1 MRLSEYKET
10 THELYYRDYPFNL
23 GIACP
28 ASSASTGRTSRG
40 RDHSVAAEVSGD
52 DVVWASG
59 GRALVAEVEG
69 QVIAV
74 DLETREVVVRGPAG
88 NFVTLSAREDG
99 VDLSKVA
106 PGDTI
111 IADYVA
117 SIEAEVRAPTAEEEA
132 NPWVVLGEMGRT
144 ADDDS
149 MTAAGAARLIRAVC
163 TIEAMDR
170 NGNVMIQDA
179 RGRMHTVGGVETEKL
194 DNVRLGDTVVVV
206 FTEALVLSLKE
217 I

>member
-1 MRLSEYKET
+1 MKMLIKTIFSIVT
-10 THELYYRDYPFNL
+10 ALALLPVAALAGHHE
-23 GIACP
+23 G
-28 ASSASTGRTSRG
+28 G
-40 RDHSVAAEVSGD
+40 DHAVAAEQMGD

-59 GRALVAEVEG
+59 ARAVVAEVEG
-69 QVIAV
+69 EVIAV

-99 VDLSKVA
+99 VDLSKIA

-132 NPWVVLGEMGRT
+132 NPWVVLGEMDRT
-144 ADDDS
+144 ADDTD

-170 NGNVMIQDA
+170 NGNVMIKDA
-179 RGRMHTVGGVETEKL
+179 RGRMHTIGGVEMEKL

-217 I
+217 V

>member
-1 MRLSEYKET
+1 MSSIIRITLSILASLAQLPALAQAGH
-10 THELYYRDYPFNL
+10 HE
-23 GIACP
+23 G
-28 ASSASTGRTSRG
+28 G
-40 RDHSVAAEVSGD
+40 DHSVAAEVSGD

-69 QVIAV
+69 EVIAV

-88 NFVTLSAREDG
+88 NFVTLSARDDG
-99 VDLSKVA
+99 VDLSKIA

-117 SIEAEVRAPTAEEEA
+117 SIEAEERAPTAEEEA

-144 ADDDS
+144 ADEDS

-179 RGRMHTVGGVETEKL
+179 RGRMHTVGGVETDKL

>member
-1 MRLSEYKET
+1 MNTRKQPTSSIIRITLSILASLALLPALAQAGH
-10 THELYYRDYPFNL
+10 HE
-23 GIACP
+23 G
-28 ASSASTGRTSRG
+28 G
-40 RDHSVAAEVSGD
+40 DHSVAAEVSGD

-69 QVIAV
+69 EVIAV
-74 DLETREVVVRGPAG
+74 DLETLEVVVRGPAG

>member
-1 MRLSEYKET
+1 MNITKQPISSIIRITLSILT
-10 THELYYRDYPFNL
+10 SLALLPALAQAGHHE
-23 GIACP
+23 G
-28 ASSASTGRTSRG
+28 G
-40 RDHSVAAEVSGD
+40 DHSVAAEVSGD

-69 QVIAV
+69 EVIAV